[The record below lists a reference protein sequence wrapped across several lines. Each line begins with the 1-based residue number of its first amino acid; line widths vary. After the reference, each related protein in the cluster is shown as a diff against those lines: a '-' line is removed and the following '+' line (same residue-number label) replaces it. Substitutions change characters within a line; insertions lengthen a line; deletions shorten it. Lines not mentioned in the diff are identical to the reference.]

1 MTIRDYKRVQVI
13 APMRLTDIIG
23 EFIAAGCV
31 VALPIILLF
40 IGAALT

>member
-1 MTIRDYKRVQVI
+1 MFTDYKRVKVFYPESI
-13 APMRLTDIIG
+13 FDMIG

-40 IGAALT
+40 IAEVLK